1 MQVYIYE
8 KLVELLLIY
17 FFGAILVSFVCSIA
31 ESVILS
37 ISMASISTISI
48 KHPNAGKK
56 LKEQKENM
64 DISVSSILILNTFA
78 HTLGAIGVGAQSV
91 IVFGDGAFA
100 IVSGVM
106 TLSILFISEIIPKTI
121 GSIYYKEIAPVFSYI
136 INGFIFITYPLLKP
150 ISMITG
156 KFNIHQKHSLSKE
169 ELVHSTL
176 LSEVDGVLNETESD
190 VIENTLRLKDRR
202 INSISTPR
210 VMIFGLDQDTTVSD
224 AIKNKS
230 VFNFSRIPVYNG
242 NIDDVTGFVLSKDIM
257 RSKVEGRNERLGEI
271 KYDLTRLNENIPISK
286 ALDIFIKKKEHMF
299 LVEDSYGQTDGI
311 ISLEDCFEAILGID
325 IIDETDE
332 FDSLRKQAKKIMR
345 MKRKDKEQDKSL

>member
-1 MQVYIYE
+1 M
-8 KLVELLLIY
+8 ELLLIY

-37 ISMASISTISI
+37 ISMASISTITI
-48 KHPNAGKK
+48 QHPHAGKR
-56 LKEQKENM
+56 LKNQKENM
-64 DISVSSILILNTFA
+64 DMSVSSILILNTFA

-91 IVFGDGAFA
+91 VVFGDGAFA

-121 GSIYYKEIAPVFSYI
+121 GSIYYKQIAPSFSYVI
-136 INGFIFITYPLLKP
+136 DGFIFITYPLLKP
-150 ISMITG
+150 ISMVTG
-156 KFNIHQKHSLSKE
+156 KFNIHQKHSLTKE

-176 LSEVDGVLNETESD
+176 LSEVDGVLNEAESD
-190 VIENTLRLKDRR
+190 MIENTLRLKDKR
-202 INSISTPR
+202 INSICTPR
-210 VMIFGLDQDTTVSD
+210 VMIFALDQSMTVAE

-230 VFNFSRIPVYNG
+230 VFNFSRIPVYVD
-242 NIDDVTGFVLSKDIM
+242 NIDNITGYVLSKDVM
-257 RSKVEGRNERLGEI
+257 RSQVEGKDEVLMELKSNI
-271 KYDLTRLNENIPISK
+271 TRLNENIPISK

-332 FDSLRKQAKKIMR
+332 FDSLRNQAKKMMKI
-345 MKRKDKEQDKSL
+345 KRKDKQWKK